1 MEYRNR
7 TMFLKTGTITIS
19 LRMITIPITYLYV
32 NQNTP
37 NVLHMPYT
45 GWPKSKFFISN
56 SHSSETM
63 YIWPHVVKTKMG
75 LKSGGFFWEI
85 VNKQLKIVNKQL
97 KTEKNPPLLKHILA
111 LPMIGQICLFQGV
124 LAIWNCNFW
133 FGSPC
138 SVKFE
143 LFHFSYSKANGRI
156 HICSFVISWIGKLQN
171 TANTQQLW
179 VC

>member
-1 MEYRNR
+1 M
-7 TMFLKTGTITIS
+7 S
-19 LRMITIPITYLYV
+19 LTLS
-32 NQNTP
+32 
-37 NVLHMPYT
+37 HT
-45 GWPKSKFFISN
+45 GWPKSKVAISN
-56 SHSSETM
+56 SCNSSNVH
-63 YIWPHVVKTKMG
+63 IWPTIGKAKMCF
-75 LKSGGFFWEI
+75 KSGGFFLKI